1 MKKLG
6 FIGVGNMGGAI
17 LKGIEGKLGNTA
29 VFAYDANSEK
39 LADLTQV
46 GATAAGSA
54 KEIADKCDYILL
66 AVKPQHL
73 AEVLAEIKESV
84 KPETVFI
91 SICAGSFCQHDNRG
105 HGWKGRYQSHG
116 QADVLRDGEK
126 SKKAEEQNG
135 KQHHFDEDGSIKFQF
150 SKVISDIHAA
160 KNSA

>member
-29 VFAYDANSEK
+29 VFAYDANKDK

-73 AEVLAEIKESV
+73 GEVLAEIKDSV
-84 KPETVFI
+84 KP
-91 SICAGSFCQHDNRG
+91 
-105 HGWKGRYQSHG
+105 
-116 QADVLRDGEK
+116 
-126 SKKAEEQNG
+126 
-135 KQHHFDEDGSIKFQF
+135 
-150 SKVISDIHAA
+150 
-160 KNSA
+160 

>member
-73 AEVLAEIKESV
+73 AEVLAEIKDSV
-84 KPETVFI
+84 KPEPVFI
-91 SICAGSFCQHDNRG
+91 SICAGIS
-105 HGWKGRYQSHG
+105 
-116 QADVLRDGEK
+116 
-126 SKKAEEQNG
+126 AE
-135 KQHHFDEDGSIKFQF
+135 FIR
-150 SKVISDIHAA
+150 
-160 KNSA
+160 